1 MSIFLVSFLAIL
13 KLVLVILIGV
23 WLGRSGVL
31 DKSARDAL
39 SKIIIRV
46 MLPSLLIVSLSQN
59 AGLDNLGKWSFLL
72 IAAAVF
78 AICGFA
84 IGSIFGRLFRV
95 PKNLRRLLSTST
107 SLGNASYLPMPLLA
121 AIAVGAPLFAN
132 DPGAESRSIA
142 YISVF
147 LMCHSPLLWLFG
159 YPALSGKSWREI
171 NWRMILN
178 PPIIASCTG
187 LLLAVVPFL
196 NTLIVQPDAPL
207 RILIDT
213 GQLISH
219 GVFPCA
225 LLILGANLAE
235 KLPPGETV
243 PWNAYVAL
251 VLGKLI
257 ILPAIGYGFTILA
270 WRQGWIPN
278 DPMFVLV
285 LMVEA
290 AVPPANNL
298 MIMCQMH
305 KNGEAAIARLLLCA
319 YCLAIPSLT
328 FAVMIFLKTAAA
340 GRL

>member
-1 MSIFLVSFLAIL
+1 MSIFFVSFLAVL

-23 WLGRSGVL
+23 WLGRSGIL
-31 DKSARDAL
+31 DKPAREAL
-39 SKIIIRV
+39 SKVIIKV

-59 AGLDNLGKWSFLL
+59 AGISNLGKWSFLL
-72 IAAAVF
+72 IAAAFF
-78 AICGFA
+78 AFCGFA
-84 IGSIFGRLFRV
+84 IGGLLGRLFGV
-95 PKNLRRLLSTST
+95 PAGLRRLVSTTT

-121 AIAVGAPLFAN
+121 AVAAGAPLFAL

-142 YISVF
+142 YISVY
-147 LMCHSPLLWLFG
+147 LICHSPLLWLFG
-159 YPALSGKSWREI
+159 YPLLSGKSWREI
-171 NWRMILN
+171 SWRMIIN
-178 PPIIASCTG
+178 PPLLASFTG
-187 LLLAVVPFL
+187 LLLAIVPWL
-196 NTLIVQPDAPL
+196 NNLIVQPEAPL

-235 KLPPGETV
+235 KLPAGETV
-243 PWNAYVAL
+243 PWNAYAAL
-251 VLGKLI
+251 VLGRLVI
-257 ILPAIGYGFTILA
+257 MPVIGYAFTLLA
-270 WRQGWIPN
+270 WRQGWIPD

-290 AVPPANNL
+290 SVPPANNL

-305 KNGEAAIARLLLCA
+305 KRGEAAIARLLLCA

-328 FAVMIFLKTAAA
+328 VAVMIFLKAA
-340 GRL
+340 GGN

>member
-1 MSIFLVSFLAIL
+1 MSIFLVRFLSIMP
-13 KLVLVILIGV
+13 LVLVILIGV
-23 WLGRSGVL
+23 WLGRSGIL
-31 DKSARDAL
+31 NQNARNAL
-39 SKIIIRV
+39 SKIIITV
-46 MLPSLLIVSLSQN
+46 MLPSLLVVSLSQN
-59 AGLDNLGKWSFLL
+59 AGLENLGKWSFLL

-78 AICGFA
+78 ALCGLA
-84 IGSIFGRLFRV
+84 IGTLFGWLFRV
-95 PKNLRRLLSTST
+95 PKGLRRLLSTST

-121 AIAVGAPLFAN
+121 AIAAGAPLFAN

-147 LMCHSPLLWLFG
+147 LMCHSPLLWLLG
-159 YPALSGKSWREI
+159 YPSLSGKSWREI

-178 PPIIASCTG
+178 PPILASSTG
-187 LLLAVVPFL
+187 LLLATVPAL
-196 NTLIVQPDAPL
+196 NALIVQPAAPL

-235 KLPPGETV
+235 KLPPGQTV
-243 PWNAYVAL
+243 PWNAYLAL
-251 VLGKLI
+251 CLGKLV
-257 ILPAIGYGFTILA
+257 ILPTIGYGLATLA
-270 WRQGWIPN
+270 WKQGWIPD
-278 DPMFVLV
+278 DPMFRLV

-305 KNGEAAIARLLLCA
+305 KNCEAAIARLLLCA
-319 YCLAIPSLT
+319 YCVAIPTLT
-328 FAVMIFLKTAAA
+328 FAIMIFIKAVTP
-340 GRL
+340 